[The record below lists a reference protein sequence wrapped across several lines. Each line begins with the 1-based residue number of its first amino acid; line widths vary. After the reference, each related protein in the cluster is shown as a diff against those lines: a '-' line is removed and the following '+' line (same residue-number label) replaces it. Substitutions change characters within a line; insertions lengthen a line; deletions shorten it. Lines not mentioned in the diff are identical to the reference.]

1 MYIKNKNIIIKIIC
15 LLFLFSNIS
24 HAAEMDFKGELQFN
38 NELPQY
44 IQTPKKDLKEDKRV
58 DKYLLQQFNKRIN
71 GTYSY
76 SGYREKGNEKSFR
89 NKIKNALDNPNEY
102 VVPSGTDNGGD
113 ASLGI
118 LGRPTLD
125 PKGTMSS
132 HFGWRYLPGGFGALP
147 DKCQFHG
154 GVDIGGKSVVRKEII
169 AAAGGKVI
177 ISERSSGD
185 FSSYGNRIVIK
196 HGENLYTLYA
206 HLSKRLVKVGETVQS
221 GQVIGIMGRTGK
233 SDYSYA
239 EHLHFEVLVSSDTG
253 KYRYKRDPLKYLN
266 VKLID
271 ARGKNFINNS
281 NNCKNKHV
289 DTDNKYY

>member
-24 HAAEMDFKGELQFN
+24 NAAEMDFKGELQFD

-58 DKYLLQQFNKRIN
+58 DKYLLQQFNKRMS

-76 SGYREKGNEKSFR
+76 DGYREKGNEKSFR

-102 VVPSGTDNGGD
+102 VTPGGASNGGD

-132 HFGWRYLPGGFGALP
+132 HFGWRYYPSGFGALE
-147 DKCQFHG
+147 DGCQFHG
-154 GVDIGGKSVVRKEII
+154 GIDIGGKSVVQKEII
-169 AAAGGKVI
+169 AAADGKII
-177 ISERSSGD
+177 ISERSTGG
-185 FSSYGNRIVIK
+185 FSSFGNRVVIK
-196 HGENLYTLYA
+196 HGDNLYTQYA
-206 HLSKRLVKVGETVQS
+206 HLSKRLVKVGETVKS
-221 GQVIGIMGRTGK
+221 GQVIGIMGNTGGN
-233 SDYSYA
+233 YA
-239 EHLHFEVLVSSDTG
+239 VHLHFEVLVANNTG
-253 KYRYKRDPLKYLN
+253 AYRYKRDPLKYLN
-266 VKLID
+266 VKIID
-271 ARGKNFINNS
+271 ARDKNFINNS
-281 NNCKNKHV
+281 NKCMNNHV